1 MLNFDMY
8 VYLIWYNKRLLKKKI
23 EFTMKNDILK
33 SKYEILRLNIFE
45 TIYIYYVYTM
55 LFLKIN
61 FQGYIQSLSSLNKK
75 NVCF

>member
-1 MLNFDMY
+1 MY
-8 VYLIWYNKRLLKKKI
+8 VYLIWYNKSLIIKKKKKI